1 MVTYRWQPQDS
12 TTTGYLYVPGIS
24 ASTFP
29 WLSDFL
35 SELYRF
41 FSFFFFFTFSSP
53 CFCFLTR
60 KITYVSVTS
69 VHLSYSVF
77 TGISCLEIH
86 YLSRK
91 VLDRGAAARNSFHS
105 TSEDPYNFNPT
116 CSLTFYGMSGD
127 LRRLH
132 ANGVCLTRVLCVKR
146 VGKCYVKEEL
156 GLQRD
161 LCVFLN
167 NNVFSYVKV

>member
-1 MVTYRWQPQDS
+1 MTAAGFDDHW
-12 TTTGYLYVPGIS
+12 VPLCPWHFRID
-24 ASTFP
+24 FP
-29 WLSDFL
+29 LIVRL
-35 SELYRF
+35 SEWTLPF
-41 FSFFFFFTFSSP
+41 LFFFFFFTFSSP